1 MLCTYSCASPASPVS
16 HTCAVCVGAVAM
28 LFMFDLTQRWVCRRV
43 ASCRSAQLT
52 SPLHPR
58 CATRRGTLSGMKE
71 WYRQVRGLDRR
82 ATAFPLIPHCPI
94 SITRGQVRGHNATA
108 LAFLV
113 GTKYD
118 LFYALDEAERTETLA
133 LARKYAKAMKAPLVF
148 CSASHGINV
157 QKLFK
162 LVFQRVFSIEP
173 DVEQK
178 HDVADAVLE
187 Y

>member
-1 MLCTYSCASPASPVS
+1 
-16 HTCAVCVGAVAM
+16 
-28 LFMFDLTQRWVCRRV
+28 
-43 ASCRSAQLT
+43 
-52 SPLHPR
+52 
-58 CATRRGTLSGMKE
+58 MKE
-71 WYRQVRGLDRR
+71 WYRQVRAAPQRCALGRVNR
-82 ATAFPLIPHCPI
+82 QPPPPPTTTTHGEA
-94 SITRGQVRGHNATA
+94 QVRGHNATA

-118 LFYALDEAERTETLA
+118 LFYALDEPERVETLA

>member
-1 MLCTYSCASPASPVS
+1 MWKCTHKRTHASHRSMRGCGGHAVHVRLDATVRYGYLRGCA
-16 HTCAVCVGAVAM
+16 
-28 LFMFDLTQRWVCRRV
+28 LCRRC
-43 ASCRSAQLT
+43 AHFAHAL
-52 SPLHPR
+52 PL
-58 CATRRGTLSGMKE
+58 ARRGTLSGMKE
-71 WYRQVRGLDRR
+71 WYRQVRRR
-82 ATAFPLIPHCPI
+82 AADCCTLSHAPVFPIAV
-94 SITRGQVRGHNATA
+94 QVRGHNATA

-118 LFYALDEAERTETLA
+118 LFYALEEGERAETLA